1 MDHRRIVRWRGLDPN
16 VLARRLEQTKEVDPE
31 GGLTF
36 SGLALR
42 TVATALQGAVEFSEP
57 IPDSHEWSIVYHA
70 AARVARSGEVTSSK
84 LLRAIAEG
92 AEGFL
97 RRTEEPFV
105 LVTSISV
112 RHFEGLPGELE
123 LESAASRTV
132 VSFDRFLSEP
142 FRSAHEEARLAGE
155 DQVIGRLPDPSNVLY
170 AYTPVRVRTTGRSHQ
185 EAAERA
191 LDALDLLRG
200 IWNLAVNRGVGART
214 SLGIRQPV
222 NKLVLGPVHSLHHPD
237 GRLADASPWLEDD
250 YVRPLHPYRLAD
262 RWDGVLDYQ
271 DFAFRRL
278 PGVPYRAELEAGV
291 RRYARALDKRDWNT
305 AFVGLWSLMEALTG
319 CYRNQRVRI
328 RTMPLF
334 KDEHKDF
341 YGQILKDLGR
351 HRNRAVHVGH
361 EATAVETLIYALKR
375 YPELLLE
382 FHLSAE
388 PTFSSIAEAGE
399 FLESSDQA
407 AISSR
412 IGPGGVSGRSSDEGG
427 TTDGDG

>member
-1 MDHRRIVRWRGLDPN
+1 MRWRGLDPN
-16 VLARRLEQTKEVDPE
+16 VLARRLEQTKEVGPE
-31 GGLTF
+31 GELTF
-36 SGLALR
+36 SGLSLR
-42 TVATALQGAVEFSEP
+42 TIATALQGAVEFSEP

-97 RRTEEPFV
+97 RRPEEPFV
-105 LVTSISV
+105 LVTSLSV
-112 RHFEGLPGELE
+112 RHFGGLPREFE
-123 LESAASRTV
+123 LESAASRAI

-142 FRSAHEEARLAGE
+142 FRSTHEKARLAGE
-155 DQVIGRLPDPSNVLY
+155 DQVIGRLPDPANVLY
-170 AYTPVRVRTTGRSHQ
+170 AYTPARVQTAGRSHQ
-185 EAAERA
+185 EAAQRA

-214 SLGIRQPV
+214 SIGIRQPV
-222 NKLVLGPVHSLHHPD
+222 NKLALGPVHSLHHLD
-237 GRLADASPWLEDD
+237 GRLADLSPWLEDD

-278 PGVPYRAELEAGV
+278 PEVPYRAELEAGI

-305 AFVGLWSLMEALTG
+305 SLVGLWSLMETLTG
-319 CYRNQRVRI
+319 CYRNERVRA

-341 YGQILKDLGR
+341 YGQILKDLDR
-351 HRNRAVHVGH
+351 HRNRTVHAGH
-361 EATAVETLIYALKR
+361 EATAVETLTYALKR

-388 PTFSSIAEAGE
+388 PAFRSIAEAGE
-399 FLESSDQA
+399 FLESSNQA
-407 AISSR
+407 EVSRR
-412 IGPGGVSGRSSDEGG
+412 IGPDPVSDQDSGEEG
-427 TTDGDG
+427 TTG